1 MSYSNA
7 SYSQAPYSSEGGV
20 VDPNVTVNVTGV
32 EASNTDVGNLSVV
45 IDVSITLTG
54 VNATG
59 SVGTVTVGEG
69 VGVDLTGVE
78 NGQIRYAVSNNGSS
92 NYVIDGA
99 SNPTLTLTRGLTYYF
114 DVNASG
120 HPFWL
125 QTVAPPY
132 SSGNVYNTGVTN
144 NGAQVG
150 TITFTVDFG
159 APDTLYYVCQYHSSM
174 GGQINIVDQVGDV
187 TVNLDFAVDVTGVE
201 GTGQLGDETVEA
213 DGNVDATGVEGTGAV
228 GTVSVP
234 NVGVSLT
241 GVEATGAVGTVAV
254 DAGGNVTVNLTGV
267 NGTGAVGTV
276 SVPNVG
282 FVLTGVAGT
291 GAVGTV
297 IAGDEPNVARPSGVE
312 AIGGIGT
319 VSVSE
324 GVGIN
329 ASGVAATGAIG
340 DVTVDIVTPV
350 NVTGVNGTGQIGN
363 VTVQFRQDVLVSGV
377 GAIGG
382 IGDLTIWDPVD
393 TDQSA
398 TWTNVIN

>member
-7 SYSQAPYSSEGGV
+7 SYSQAPYSSEGVV

-32 EASNTDVGNLSVV
+32 NATGGVGTVSV
-45 IDVSITLTG
+45 TEGTG
-54 VNATG
+54 VN
-59 SVGTVTVGEG
+59 VN
-69 VGVDLTGVE
+69 LTGVE
-78 NGQIRYAVSNNGSS
+78 NGQIRYAVSNNASG

-125 QTVAPPY
+125 QTVSPPY

-150 TITFTVDFG
+150 TITFTVAFG
-159 APDTLYYVCQYHSSM
+159 APDTLYYACQYHSSM

-241 GVEATGAVGTVAV
+241 GVEATGAVGTVSV
-254 DAGGNVTVNLTGV
+254 DAGGNVTVTLTGV

-276 SVPNVG
+276 SVPNV
-282 FVLTGVAGT
+282 
-291 GAVGTV
+291 
-297 IAGDEPNVARPSGVE
+297 
-312 AIGGIGT
+312 
-319 VSVSE
+319 
-324 GVGIN
+324 
-329 ASGVAATGAIG
+329 
-340 DVTVDIVTPV
+340 
-350 NVTGVNGTGQIGN
+350 
-363 VTVQFRQDVLVSGV
+363 
-377 GAIGG
+377 
-382 IGDLTIWDPVD
+382 
-393 TDQSA
+393 
-398 TWTNVIN
+398 